1 MKFDKIFDKKLLKN
15 KTVIFFM
22 IVLLYEMSKI
32 LLSKINIE
40 YREAPARL
48 FYWIIIIGIVVTG
61 YRLLYKANLKYFD
74 GDIKKA
80 FLNMIVCSVL
90 MVGYLFLCL
99 ILFAYIM
106 VLTLAI
112 IVLAILITSRYE
124 HTRPYTGSFVFL
136 MFLGL
141 LVGGSLF
148 SKLFK
153 QEKEEVYETNYIKV
167 SEQGWMDPFPKGI
180 YYPLNSLFR
189 RKITADYK
197 LDELLESRYGMKFT
211 IQKADKGYVVI
222 PEQYPQLRLKVYNYL
237 NFSIDF
243 SDSLA
248 RWYFEKTYN
257 ENDMKMEYMYCPGEM
272 LVANEIF
279 CPVIDINGDF
289 ELYAKEISELIRSAN
304 SDPFFRDHGGKI
316 QCVVMSN
323 DEIKNTITFTFGSP
337 TEYGK
342 GAYYEDPK
350 NVLEKLNTDL

>member
-1 MKFDKIFDKKLLKN
+1 MRFDMKLLKN

-22 IVLLYEMSKI
+22 IVILYELSKI
-32 LLSKINIE
+32 LLSKFNIE
-40 YREAPARL
+40 YRAAPARL
-48 FYWIIIIGIVVTG
+48 FYWIIIIGIVITG

-80 FLNMIVCSVL
+80 FINMIVCSVL
-90 MVGYLFLCL
+90 MVGYLYLCL

-106 VLTLAI
+106 VVTLSI
-112 IVLAILITSRYE
+112 IVFAILIIGRYE
-124 HTRPYTGSFVFL
+124 HIRPYVGSFVFL

-148 SKLFK
+148 SKQFK

-167 SEQGWMDPFPKGI
+167 SEQGGMDPFPKGI

-189 RKITADYK
+189 RKVTADYK

-248 RWYFEKTYN
+248 RWYFEKTYEEKN
-257 ENDMKMEYMYCPGEM
+257 METEYMYCPGEM

-279 CPVIDINGDF
+279 CPVIDIKGDY
-289 ELYAKEISELIRSAN
+289 EIYANEISELIRSAN
-304 SDPFFRDHGGKI
+304 SDPYFQDHAGKI

-323 DEIKNTITFTFGSP
+323 DDIKKTISFYFGSRS
-337 TEYGK
+337 EYGEED
-342 GAYYEDPK
+342 YYENPK